1 MRIRGFILGVF
12 LLALVG
18 WCVVFET
25 MKQTQ
30 ARYAL
35 AEAARNEDEVKKR
48 LEKLR
53 AAEEGL
59 MRPARLA
66 AVARDLKLDVAN
78 LGVLPQ
84 DQKTRLRS
92 RMAAG
97 NRWDEFT
104 GNGENG
110 VRVATANR
118 P

>member
-1 MRIRGFILGVF
+1 MRIRGFVLGVV

-35 AEAARNEDEVKKR
+35 AEAARNEDDLKKR

-53 AAEEGL
+53 AVEGGL

-66 AVARDLKLDVAN
+66 AIAKDLKLDVAN
-78 LGVLPQ
+78 LGVMPQ
-84 DQKTRLRS
+84 ERMARLRS
-92 RMAAG
+92 QTATG
-97 NRWDEFT
+97 NRWDVV
-104 GNGENG
+104 GENG
-110 VRVATANR
+110 VRVAAAKR